1 MVSCVERSVLFL
13 RILINVLVLYLM
25 KTQTQQHV
33 KKTTKDYF
41 DYNGFI
47 YVEDTFSEKVDILI
61 QT

>member
-1 MVSCVERSVLFL
+1 
-13 RILINVLVLYLM
+13 M